1 VRSEEAAERHI
12 AGIER
17 LLAVYPANAV
27 VVLTADDT
35 LEVEPLSP
43 LRCYSVDAMTLRSI
57 MRAEVGVVVLND
69 GVVEFKSN
77 IDDI

>member
-1 VRSEEAAERHI
+1 
-12 AGIER
+12 
-17 LLAVYPANAV
+17 
-27 VVLTADDT
+27 
-35 LEVEPLSP
+35 
-43 LRCYSVDAMTLRSI
+43 MTLRSI